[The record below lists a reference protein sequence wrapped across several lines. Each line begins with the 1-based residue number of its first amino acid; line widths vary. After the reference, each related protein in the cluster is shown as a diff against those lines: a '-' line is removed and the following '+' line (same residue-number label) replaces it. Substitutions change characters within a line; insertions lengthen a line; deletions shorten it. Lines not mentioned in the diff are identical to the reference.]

1 MVEKCLQTEILLE
14 LVFSV
19 SLEKNEHII
28 LNKSMPLYLRKLNCF
43 LAGVLKRG
51 DDDSLSEL
59 MVMPFAAS
67 KSDDWNIVK
76 NYFTSLSLEQRQDC
90 PQYIYNN
97 LYYYGLCLNGYGL
110 FILGRKKAFDPFF
123 LKELQNVAHHLGK
136 VLIQSNEIE
145 KRRVAENKLIE
156 SEHRLSMLMQ
166 ESPSVIEIY
175 DTDGMQIAVNKAY
188 EKLWGIPPSETLF
201 QFNILKSKTIK
212 EVGLMKYIEK
222 AYEGEPVS
230 ISEYQFK
237 PNTILPINDE
247 ECERWLSTRIYP
259 LKDRNNEV
267 THIVVNHEDVTN
279 QKEFEN
285 RILKAKEKA
294 EESDRLKSAFLANM
308 SHEIRTP
315 MNGILGFTNL
325 LKQPAFDEIDQ
336 SVYIELIEESGARM
350 LTTIDD
356 LINISKLESGQ
367 MELLISETDIN
378 KQIEYINNLFKAEVE
393 SKNISL
399 HISGL
404 LDDNESIIKT
414 DREKVDAI
422 LRNLVKNA
430 IKYSNKG
437 LIEINV
443 KKKGDYLEFF
453 VKDMGIG
460 VPEERQEAIF
470 DRFIQ
475 ADVGDKRAFE
485 GTGLGLAITKAFVN
499 MLGGEIWLKS
509 KENIGSIFYFTLPCK
524 IQLDEVDKPECE
536 KLNLELNQSEMNLK
550 VLIVEDDKISRNFLE
565 LLVKPLSEKIIV
577 AKNGAE
583 AVKFYEQNQDIDL
596 ILMDI
601 KMPEMDGYEATR
613 QIRQMN
619 KDVIIIAQTAYSLI
633 GDRDKSIEVGCN
645 DYITKPIFKDKLLNL
660 INKYFNHLIVEPT
673 DKGV

>member
-51 DDDSLSEL
+51 EDDSINEL
-59 MVMPFAAS
+59 MVMPFAVG
-67 KSDDWNIVK
+67 KSEDWDIVK
-76 NYFTSLSLEQRQDC
+76 NYFTSLSLEQRQNC
-90 PQYIYNN
+90 PQFIHNN

-110 FILGRKKAFDPFF
+110 FILGRKIEFDPFF
-123 LKELQNVAHHLGK
+123 LKELQNVVHHLGK
-136 VLIQSNEIE
+136 ILIQSNEIE
-145 KRRVAENKLIE
+145 KRQIAENKLIE

-166 ESPSVIEIY
+166 ESPSDIEVY
-175 DTDGMQIAVNKAY
+175 DANGLQVSVNKAY
-188 EKLWGIPPSETLF
+188 EKLWGISPSETLF
-201 QFNILKSKTIK
+201 RFNILECKAIK
-212 EVGLMKYIEK
+212 EAGLMKYVEK

-230 ISEYQFK
+230 IYDYQFTPK
-237 PNTILPINDE
+237 NILSLDCE
-247 ECERWLSTRIYP
+247 SSERWLSTRIYP
-259 LKDRNNEV
+259 LKDQNDKL
-267 THIVVNHEDVTN
+267 THIVVNHEDVTH
-279 QKEFEN
+279 QKEFEKK
-285 RILKAKEKA
+285 ILKAKEKA

-325 LKQPAFDEIDQ
+325 LKQQAFDEVDQ
-336 SVYIELIEESGARM
+336 SVYVELIEESGARM
-350 LTTIDD
+350 LATIDD
-356 LINISKLESGQ
+356 LIDISKVESGQ

-378 KQIEYINNLFKAEVE
+378 KEIEYVYNVVKEEAD
-393 SKNISL
+393 SKNIQL
-399 HISGL
+399 HISSL
-404 LDDNESIIKT
+404 LDSNESIIRT
-414 DREKVDAI
+414 DRKKVYAV

-430 IKYSNKG
+430 IKFSKKG
-437 LIEINV
+437 DIEINV

-470 DRFIQ
+470 DRFTQ
-475 ADVGDKRAFE
+475 ADIGDKRAFE
-485 GTGLGLAITKAFVN
+485 GTGLGLSITKAFVN

-509 KENIGSIFYFTLPCK
+509 KENIGSTFYFTLSCK
-524 IQLDEVDKPECE
+524 LELDKVGRFKCE
-536 KLNLELNQSEMNLK
+536 RLNFELNQSKMNLK

-565 LLVKPLSEKIIV
+565 LLVKPLSENIII
-577 AKNGAE
+577 AKNGSE
-583 AVKFYEQNQDIDL
+583 AVKIYEQNQDVNL
-596 ILMDI
+596 ILMDM

-613 QIRQMN
+613 LIRQMN

-645 DYITKPIFKDKLLNL
+645 DYITKPIFKDKLMNL
-660 INKYFNHLIVEPT
+660 INKYFNHLVEDPT
-673 DKGV
+673 D